1 MTFGERIA
9 FTLKAWPAVTAA
21 TIGLC
26 YLTKTVAGW
35 LGFDLPD
42 QQSVELLRT
51 YMIHAFDSPKL
62 FLTAALLVAQ
72 VVVLMPVVE
81 ELVFRWLLCRL
92 PQRLLSRRIKA
103 RDARQETGGT
113 GEAGATAA
121 PNTAIRQFDYSTI
134 RLFDYSIIRLFDYS
148 IILLSS
154 VLFASAHYV
163 QQPWPDAAFLALF
176 FFGAAQC
183 WLYRRTGRLWCA
195 MLSHALFNLTNLVLL
210 LLLPEAA

>member
-1 MTFGERIA
+1 MTFRERIT

-42 QQSVELLRT
+42 QQSVELLRA
-51 YMIHAFDSPKL
+51 YMIHAFDSPEL

-81 ELVFRWLLCRL
+81 EIVFRWLLFRL
-92 PQRLLSRRIKA
+92 PTWLMARRVKA

-113 GEAGATAA
+113 GEAGA
-121 PNTAIRQFDYSTI
+121 PNSAIRQFDYSTI
-134 RLFDYSIIRLFDYS
+134 RLFDYSIILF
-148 IILLSS
+148 SS

-195 MLSHALFNLTNLVLL
+195 MLNHALFNMTNLVLL
-210 LLLPEAA
+210 LLLPETA

>member
-1 MTFGERIA
+1 MTFRERIA

-26 YLTKTVAGW
+26 YLTKTVAGR

-42 QQSVELLRT
+42 QQSVELLRA
-51 YMIHAFDSPKL
+51 YMIHAFDSSKL
-62 FLTAALLVAQ
+62 FLAAALLVAQ

-92 PQRLLSRRIKA
+92 PQRLLARRIKA

-121 PNTAIRQFDYSTI
+121 PDSAIRQFDYST
-134 RLFDYSIIRLFDYS
+134 IRLFDYS

-195 MLSHALFNLTNLVLL
+195 MLNHALFNLTNLVLL